1 MPLLPEDVRR
11 YAKSLY
17 QRLEDSGATVAD
29 GVNVANALDE
39 MVVARAAQTAGR
51 HPEEV
56 SLALS
61 YEEKE
66 KLRESALQELRER
79 IGSLEE
85 VGALDFTTAFQL
97 RATLDGVGTH
107 LLRSLSGA
115 PAAEFSNSSVF
126 LTNGGV
132 HLTKDELEMLLGYAQ
147 YALEG
152 LEEDP
157 EHSQGWALYRRLDAG
172 PAALSGAAAQAPVI
186 VIDEAE
192 PSFDP
197 DGIPF

>member
-79 IGSLEE
+79 IDRLKESD
-85 VGALDFTTAFQL
+85 ALDFTTAFHL
-97 RATLDGVGTH
+97 RATLDGMGTH
-107 LLRSLSGA
+107 LLKSPPSA
-115 PAAEFSNSSVF
+115 PAAVFPAAEFNNSSVF
-126 LTNGGV
+126 L
-132 HLTKDELEMLLGYAQ
+132 
-147 YALEG
+147 
-152 LEEDP
+152 
-157 EHSQGWALYRRLDAG
+157 DASSAARADAVA
-172 PAALSGAAAQAPVI
+172 PAEAPAI